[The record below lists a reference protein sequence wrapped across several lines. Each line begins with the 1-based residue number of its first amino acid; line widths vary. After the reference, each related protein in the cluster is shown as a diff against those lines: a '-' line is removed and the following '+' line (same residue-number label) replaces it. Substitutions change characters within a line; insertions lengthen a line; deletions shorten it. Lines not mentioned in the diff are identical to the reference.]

1 MKIVQKTPDWI
12 GAKGVCGF
20 CNCEVELEECDGLPI
35 SKENPLYKL
44 GDYWVG
50 QELLKIKL
58 SDYRSPIIQTI
69 QQTPFVIFCPNC
81 NYNMIV
87 LANHKVQLAL
97 SLSNDSVSIIRI

>member
-50 QELLKIKL
+50 QELLKINLVITGLQLFKPSNKHHL
-58 SDYRSPIIQTI
+58 LYFVQIAITI
-69 QQTPFVIFCPNC
+69 
-81 NYNMIV
+81 
-87 LANHKVQLAL
+87 
-97 SLSNDSVSIIRI
+97 